1 MTSLI
6 RTSLA
11 MFSLAA
17 ALVATPAAAAVVS
30 INGPASVAPG
40 ASLQLDVTA
49 SGFSDL
55 YAFQFDVTFDPTLF
69 QAVGAAEG
77 DFLSAAGTTFFD
89 GGTIDNGGGMVTFVF
104 GTLIGPGAGAS
115 GSGLLAH
122 IDFDTVGGFLSTGSF
137 QISNLVA
144 LDSSLNPI
152 DADVQGLRVSI
163 PEPSALALALMAL
176 IAGVG
181 VPGRLARR
189 MRCDQPATA

>member
-1 MTSLI
+1 MKPLI
-6 RTSLA
+6 RTAFAL
-11 MFSLAA
+11 FSLAA
-17 ALVATPAAAAVVS
+17 ALVATPASAAVVS

-40 ASLQLDVTA
+40 APLQLDVTA

-55 YAFQFDVTFDPTLF
+55 YAFQFDVTFDPALF
-69 QAVGAAEG
+69 QAVGVTEG
-77 DFLSAAGTTFFD
+77 GFLSAAGTTFFD

-152 DADVQGLRVSI
+152 DADVRGLRVSI
-163 PEPSALALALMAL
+163 PEPSALALTLVAL
-176 IAGVG
+176 IAGAG
-181 VPGRLARR
+181 VPRHLARR
-189 MRCDQPATA
+189 ARRNQPETA